1 MAAATVKR
9 PLPAA
14 ADQQR
19 RTTQPFALFHLPTS
33 VSPEQHSPTG
43 SVGSTGAGF
52 IHRDNRHDRNMDIL
66 SSMMPGTI
74 RDSSPN
80 GSQQHQQQ
88 NQNQQS
94 NPNTGTYGRSAR
106 VPPPPQQFGE
116 GELQDAVVVGPNG
129 ISPANSLRRMA
140 RETRG
145 SSGSLNELGIDP
157 TIGATAT
164 RERDR
169 PASRERERRDRD
181 REKTGLPT
189 VDKTEPRRT
198 PTNGQSNGSGPMRPS
213 PYTFDSSATIKP
225 SNHSSTDLLAAFGN
239 PRDSPIFDQSGTL
252 ASLDP
257 LNADGGGAGVGTGGG
272 VAGVGGAGGPG
283 QKRSNSG
290 ESLDLPNG
298 EHGGWMS
305 YDSADPS
312 ATSQRQDP
320 RNSQANTN
328 SRFSPDRFPL
338 TEEPDGRDEEIL
350 SPTFLPRHQGQ
361 QPRPQPAQPA
371 PQVTNQRRNLPN
383 PGQTTQAMLPVHSRE
398 HSNSLTQPIVPVPKT
413 QHAQVLQAHQY
424 IRRPSSPLASAPVVQ
439 AQNTSSEESD
449 SYTPRSPHANL
460 PEIPSVSP
468 SYASNSQ
475 QSGAQQYQSQASQ
488 PIQHMPSPQQSQPNG
503 RPMPPPALVN
513 RPRPT
518 TNQPFYE
525 QHRGMPAMQL
535 PMYTGASMATALSS
549 ISPSQSVSA
558 VGSPHPQQ
566 RLPPGPPFGPSSS
579 VFLQENRGGVTSKH
593 AQQLYSQ
600 LQQHGLGSRR
610 QSNTGYSLDQQ
621 IANLNTQNLPAL
633 NANNLSALKA
643 LTAQDLRA
651 MGFGGPQPPVP
662 LRTPKVESRK
672 MHPGGGANGTDSNG
686 QRRVVETL
694 DKAAG
699 EVVELQDLQRAM
711 EMNLD
716 QWEGRDWQNQ
726 GQHHH
731 HHHQQRPV
739 HITGASAQY
748 PSSHAVLPP
757 GDRAKPKVSNDYE
770 QQLQQ
775 LAAMGILNQNGT
787 FNSGSPMHSRPGNP
801 IPPTPFSA
809 TNPPNQQFPPN
820 QGYSQNQGFPRV
832 LANGDGWIPVPNT
845 DGYPPSYGELIS
857 LYEQHNPGKQPS
869 MRDVV
874 LMQLAALAS
883 EPENVEGSV
892 FSKSETP
899 FPPAGFNPFIHQ
911 NQQNHIPD
919 SARSSPRDP
928 PGEFDK
934 MLRRVGTFN
943 QPPRR
948 AVGSSIFGGDGETE
962 VSRMAPSTATEGAGE
977 DREDDEGTTTE
988 EDRRSNETANNNNTA
1003 GSGLRLNFENS
1014 TTETL
1019 GATLPMGMQSTTNLN
1034 DAPSG
1039 INDLYPL
1046 LSNIMKSRA
1055 ASVAPGAFGSHPQQ
1069 PTLQQVPMVGVGS
1082 ASGSVNSNQ
1091 PWVEETDSDEELEAE
1106 LDWADEANVRVHP
1119 RFIRDEAKRRRKWEI
1134 KFAELVKAFHELD
1147 RLTDTPMILLATP
1160 PRSSNELTA
1169 PPVSHIAISR
1179 SIKRDQGY
1187 SQQAHDARLA
1197 YHNILVS
1204 PPTSSRAESFQSM
1217 SPPSMS
1223 PNIWGGPRL
1232 GHQAGWSSGSAAS
1245 LSDADAQMRVQI
1257 FQALGSL
1264 RLLNKVEEKREERRR
1279 LEQMRQKDERAAVE
1293 RLLKNLLPGVANS
1306 TGGSTGNA
1314 PSVSAGSPA
1323 GGSVR
1328 AESVGDPGQ
1337 EEATPQGTDAGH

>member
-198 PTNGQSNGSGPMRPS
+198 PTN
-213 PYTFDSSATIKP
+213 
-225 SNHSSTDLLAAFGN
+225 
-239 PRDSPIFDQSGTL
+239 
-252 ASLDP
+252 
-257 LNADGGGAGVGTGGG
+257 
-272 VAGVGGAGGPG
+272 GVGGAGGPG

-672 MHPGGGANGTDSNG
+672 MHPGGGANGTDSN
-686 QRRVVETL
+686 
-694 DKAAG
+694 
-699 EVVELQDLQRAM
+699 
-711 EMNLD
+711 
-716 QWEGRDWQNQ
+716 
-726 GQHHH
+726 
-731 HHHQQRPV
+731 
-739 HITGASAQY
+739 
-748 PSSHAVLPP
+748 
-757 GDRAKPKVSNDYE
+757 
-770 QQLQQ
+770 
-775 LAAMGILNQNGT
+775 
-787 FNSGSPMHSRPGNP
+787 
-801 IPPTPFSA
+801 
-809 TNPPNQQFPPN
+809 
-820 QGYSQNQGFPRV
+820 
-832 LANGDGWIPVPNT
+832 
-845 DGYPPSYGELIS
+845 
-857 LYEQHNPGKQPS
+857 
-869 MRDVV
+869 
-874 LMQLAALAS
+874 
-883 EPENVEGSV
+883 
-892 FSKSETP
+892 
-899 FPPAGFNPFIHQ
+899 
-911 NQQNHIPD
+911 
-919 SARSSPRDP
+919 
-928 PGEFDK
+928 
-934 MLRRVGTFN
+934 
-943 QPPRR
+943 
-948 AVGSSIFGGDGETE
+948 
-962 VSRMAPSTATEGAGE
+962 
-977 DREDDEGTTTE
+977 
-988 EDRRSNETANNNNTA
+988 
-1003 GSGLRLNFENS
+1003 
-1014 TTETL
+1014 
-1019 GATLPMGMQSTTNLN
+1019 
-1034 DAPSG
+1034 
-1039 INDLYPL
+1039 
-1046 LSNIMKSRA
+1046 
-1055 ASVAPGAFGSHPQQ
+1055 
-1069 PTLQQVPMVGVGS
+1069 
-1082 ASGSVNSNQ
+1082 
-1091 PWVEETDSDEELEAE
+1091 
-1106 LDWADEANVRVHP
+1106 
-1119 RFIRDEAKRRRKWEI
+1119 
-1134 KFAELVKAFHELD
+1134 
-1147 RLTDTPMILLATP
+1147 
-1160 PRSSNELTA
+1160 
-1169 PPVSHIAISR
+1169 
-1179 SIKRDQGY
+1179 
-1187 SQQAHDARLA
+1187 
-1197 YHNILVS
+1197 
-1204 PPTSSRAESFQSM
+1204 
-1217 SPPSMS
+1217 
-1223 PNIWGGPRL
+1223 
-1232 GHQAGWSSGSAAS
+1232 
-1245 LSDADAQMRVQI
+1245 
-1257 FQALGSL
+1257 
-1264 RLLNKVEEKREERRR
+1264 
-1279 LEQMRQKDERAAVE
+1279 
-1293 RLLKNLLPGVANS
+1293 
-1306 TGGSTGNA
+1306 
-1314 PSVSAGSPA
+1314 
-1323 GGSVR
+1323 
-1328 AESVGDPGQ
+1328 
-1337 EEATPQGTDAGH
+1337 